1 MPNKGSKKH
10 RQRFEVIKGEG
21 KRFSFTA
28 IRQAFIFYLFLLIAL
43 AIIVQLGYH
52 WLGEQ
57 FLAWQL
63 QVITAEPGI
72 MQEEVAVE
80 GVITRDEET
89 FEAPSSGLITY
100 MATSGERVPP
110 GKALITIGVI
120 SRSDLEAL
128 VGSDEI
134 EAIEEDPDEVLR
146 DRFLNYWQQLFLP
159 ENEGNDE
166 RDSENEEQGREVFA
180 EFLTELEFAE
190 EVTVY
195 SDQPGFLSFSIDG
208 WENYHSSISPENIGD
223 FVDTREGTALLEGEL
238 VRSGQP
244 VVKIVD
250 NWQWYYSLVLPL
262 HPGRSLTELPS
273 VDIEFSFNHGEL
285 VGAALDH
292 FEIDDTKHEVFL
304 TYMIEKQITGF
315 DRIRWTEA
323 ILHYNRLEG
332 VIVPAEAIIERENNP
347 GVYLNHGG
355 RVVFQPVT
363 IIKRQDEKVLVEGLI
378 PSSRVISRPE
388 LVQEG
393 QRLN

>member
-1 MPNKGSKKH
+1 MPNKGRKKH
-10 RQRFEVIKGEG
+10 RQRFEVIAGEG
-21 KRFSFTA
+21 KRFSFTS
-28 IRQAFIFYLFLLIAL
+28 IRQAFIFYIFLLVAL
-43 AIIVQLGYH
+43 AIIAQLGYH

-80 GVITRDEET
+80 GVVTRKEET
-89 FEAPSSGLITY
+89 FQAPSSGLVTY
-100 MATSGERVPP
+100 MATPGERVPP
-110 GKALITIGVI
+110 GKELITIGVI

-128 VGSDEI
+128 VGSGDI
-134 EAIEEDPDEVLR
+134 EVEEENTEEVLL
-146 DRFLNYWQQLFLP
+146 DRLSNYWQQLFLS

-166 RDSENEEQGREVFA
+166 IDSENEEQGKEVFA

-195 SDQPGFLSFSIDG
+195 SDQPGFLSFYIDG
-208 WENYHSSISPENIGD
+208 WESYNSSLRPENIGS
-223 FVDTREGTALLEGEL
+223 FVEKREGSVLLEGEL

-250 NWQWYYSLVLPL
+250 NWQWYFSLVLPL
-262 HPGRSLTELPS
+262 HPGRSLTELPT
-273 VDIEFSFNHGEL
+273 VDIEFSFNPGEL
-285 VGAALDH
+285 IRAALYH
-292 FEIDDTKHEVFL
+292 HEVDDIKHEVFL
-304 TYMIEKQITGF
+304 TYMIEKQVTGF
-315 DRIRWTEA
+315 DRVRWTEA
-323 ILHYNRLEG
+323 VLHYNRLEG
-332 VIVPAEAIIERENNP
+332 VIVPAEAILDRENGQ

-355 RVVFQPVT
+355 RVVFQPVMV
-363 IIKRQDEKVLVEGLI
+363 IKRQDEKVLVEGLT
-378 PSSRVISRPE
+378 PYSGVITRPE